1 MSFLRFLMLL
11 SLVAWIGGLIFF
23 AFVLAPTVFAP
34 GVLPNTHLAG
44 NIVGRALGKLHWIA
58 IVSGLIFLSSS
69 LLYSRMT
76 DGTAHIFALRHVL
89 ICGMLVLTLLSQFWI
104 IPRMDTLRAT
114 VSDFAT
120 VPLDN
125 PIRAQF
131 DALHVWSTRV
141 EGAVLLL
148 GLVVVYLT
156 ASALY
161 RPR

>member
-1 MSFLRFLMLL
+1 MAFLRFLMLL

-58 IVSGLIFLSSS
+58 IGSAIIFLVSS
-69 LLYSRMT
+69 LLYSRLT
-76 DGTAHIFALRHVL
+76 DGVLHTFAMRHILIVL
-89 ICGMLVLTLLSQFWI
+89 MLTLTLVSQFWI

-120 VPLDN
+120 VPVDN
-125 PIRAQF
+125 PVRMQF

-141 EGAVLLL
+141 EGAILLF

-156 ASALY
+156 ASAFNQ
-161 RPR
+161 R